1 MALEVGGKT
10 GHILD
15 RTAAYS
21 APLTPPAPVSGIT
34 FNDGTTPVTFNDGTT
49 VVTFNNG
56 TGTP

>member
-15 RTAAYS
+15 RTAAFGV
-21 APLTPPAPVSGIT
+21 APTPPSPTSGIT

-49 VVTFNNG
+49 VVTFNSG